1 MPAIFLGF
9 FTRFLALSPLIIQ
22 AELCHV
28 HVLTE
33 ARRSKMQEEDRKSSS
48 SDSSPNP
55 EL

>member
-22 AELCHV
+22 AGLCHV

-33 ARRSKMQEEDRKSSS
+33 ARRSKVQEDRKSSS